1 LNKIRLN
8 LSVAALAATL
18 FFVAGFVP
26 SFAATTGAG
35 SATQVTSGVQVADAM
50 ANFGTPPSGEVPILY
65 NDHHVYAKPDTLTQN
80 RVLAALVKNG
90 VILVPL
96 RSMFEQMGAAVSY
109 NAAAKSVTAQKAGAS
124 VTVTLGKAE
133 AVINGETRPL
143 DVPPMMY
150 KGVLLVP
157 VRVISE
163 SLGAYVQWV
172 PDRRI
177 TVVRYIPPTPV
188 PTAPPTVA
196 PTPPPTPVP
205 ATPTPAPKATPY
217 LGFLDAAYA
226 WGKNYNEFT
235 NGATDKGGAYQ
246 AHGALLFNPFAIA
259 ADWRQDQ
266 YDTNLTCNTFLAISD
281 PNYAVLCRTTFDLA
295 SPPISSSTALT
306 CFFTIDGG
314 TDCARQFRAR
324 QTTLDGRLLFKVV
337 DPHIYIGAS
346 YLYDTNNYGYPK
358 LSSWGF
364 GAQKLPDFDTNSSL
378 SWFASAFYFP
388 SASGNYTVPA
398 TNQFGIPSANA
409 GITFKQQYQITKYDV
424 GITYNIGRSPVYLD
438 GGWSGDRWTTK
449 ANAPI
454 GQSHGGPY
462 VGLGIHF

>member
-1 LNKIRLN
+1 MRLK
-8 LSVAALAATL
+8 VAIATAAFAVLTG
-18 FFVAGFVP
+18 VAPAF
-26 SFAATTGAG
+26 
-35 SATQVTSGVQVADAM
+35 ADALV
-50 ANFGTPPSGEVPILY
+50 NFGTPPSGQIPILY
-65 NDHHVYAKPDTLTQN
+65 NDHHVYAKPDELKQN

-96 RSMFEQMGAAVSY
+96 RSMFEQMGATVSW
-109 NAAAKSVTAQKAGAS
+109 NAASKTATAQKPGAS
-124 VTVTLGKAE
+124 VSVTLGKNE
-133 AVINGETRPL
+133 AVINGESRPL
-143 DVPPMMY
+143 DVPPEMY
-150 KGVLLVP
+150 HGVVVVP

-217 LGFLDAAYA
+217 LGFIDGAYA

-235 NGATDKGGAYQ
+235 NGATDKGGAWQ

-266 YDTNLTCNTFLAISD
+266 YDTDNNC
-281 PNYAVLCRTTFDLA
+281 TTFRPIIVGHERHTLA
-295 SPPISSSTALT
+295 NDPFYNNLCFFYGIRLGTGLPLT

-314 TDCARQFRAR
+314 TDCASVFRAR
-324 QTTLDGRLLFKVV
+324 QDTLDGRFLFKVV

-346 YLYDTNNYGYPK
+346 YVYDTNNYGYAK
-358 LSSWGF
+358 LGGVGF
-364 GAQKLPDFDTNSSL
+364 GAQKLPDFDQASNF
-378 SWFASAFYFP
+378 SWFGSVFYFP

-409 GITFKQQYQITKYDV
+409 GVVFKQQYQITKYDV
-424 GITYNIGRSPVYLD
+424 GITYNFGKSPVYLD
-438 GGWSGDRWTTK
+438 AGWSGDRWTVK

-454 GQSHGGPY
+454 GQTHGGPY